1 MANLKLFS
9 GPTWGPASPTR
20 TLGAL
25 KTDREVAA
33 RADPALANLM
43 LGSIW
48 WKDDFEGRC
57 LTWGSYSGVTEG
69 RIDLSSVYAYTG
81 SQSVYLETSADD
93 TDISSIT
100 RVFITP
106 LRPTIGLGFY
116 FMPVTNQGIIECMMI
131 AQCDGVMGVAGVQ
144 YSAGSGELKY
154 RSDAGAWVLLDT
166 LAWPAA
172 TAYHWAW
179 LQCVVDIETATY
191 KRIWFGSNL
200 YELSADL
207 APLGSWGFED
217 ALSVTIQTVNDGGDV
232 SIYCVDDVILTRDE
246 Y

>member
-33 RADPALANLM
+33 RADPSLANLI

-48 WKDDFEGRC
+48 WKEDFEGRC
-57 LTWGSYSGVTEG
+57 LTWGSASGVTPG
-69 RIDLSSVYAYTG
+69 RIALVSHHAYTG
-81 SQSVYLETSADD
+81 AQSIWLETSDQD
-93 TDISSIT
+93 TDISAIS
-100 RVFITP
+100 RSFITP
-106 LRPTIGLGFY
+106 LRHTLGFGMY
-116 FMPVTNQGIIECMMI
+116 FMPTVNQGAIEFMTI
-131 AQCDGVMGVAGVQ
+131 AQCDGVKGVGAVR
-144 YSAGSGELKY
+144 YDAGSGELCY

-166 LAWPAA
+166 LDWPVVIP
-172 TAYHWAW
+172 YYWAW
-179 LQCVVDIETATY
+179 LQFVIDISAGTY

-200 YELSADL
+200 YELSAAL
-207 APLGSWGFED
+207 APLGPFGFED
-217 ALSVTIQTVNDGGDV
+217 VVSIDIRAANVGGDV
-232 SIYCVDDVILTRDE
+232 STYCVDDVILTRDE